1 MKIILEKSAM
11 GRPRSSTAQ
20 ISLIV
25 PPTLVIGAEE
35 AMPALRHV
43 SWSIYAVGR
52 FTHIIR
58 PASIVAMF
66 LARQLGRVKMK

>member
-43 SWSIYAVGR
+43 SWSMHGGWEMHSHHSTR
-52 FTHIIR
+52 
-58 PASIVAMF
+58 
-66 LARQLGRVKMK
+66 